1 MARKRCI
8 SSTRTACGSS
18 WQELRAH
25 SFGRQVLP
33 NTGALL
39 DRTIVNARLRVT
51 LLIAACSFDLLSAI
65 PTLTYESPQPLTAGG
80 SAIELGNH
88 AAPRLVDWNSD
99 GVLDLLVGGGDGY
112 IWLFLQNQ
120 PTNSSDFLAGVRVNA
135 SGTAIRVG
143 TGYTG
148 ACFADID
155 GDGKPD
161 LIAAGNDRRIRCY
174 LNTGTAAAPA
184 FSSLVV
190 VPGGTG
196 EFVVPANVNGRIDI
210 ADWDG
215 DGKLDLLTGEFEGYV
230 TWYRNTGTASAP
242 AFGAPGIRLER
253 DGAVIHEP
261 YNTHPRVFDF
271 NQDGLP
277 DLAYGINWG
286 YVKILINTE
295 GLAATNFISDY
306 LLRDTSGAVL
316 NIRALNNDDTT
327 PDFADLNG
335 DGILDLI
342 SGGLNGK
349 LFIMPGVPH
358 SAAFESIESIMA
370 AHPTDL
376 GAALN
381 ASASLRETL
390 FGLHRSLR
398 VQANSLLP
406 LADRQSVRDWY
417 LDHIARYPQYL
428 TKRRLDQTADAY
440 VPYLAGQVWVNLF
453 ESMPD
458 TPEHR
463 LATANAAGLSGTH
476 FDLLMDLGML
486 YIDNSRSTAA
496 SQRALY
502 DIAAS
507 IPASLQ
513 IVETVTQNDFLKT
526 ATGGSVNLESHHGV
540 NVFAQVGDY
549 SEGFPPDVPQTLID
563 GFCAVVAHELNH
575 NVEIAAARLYPWYYD
590 RKYDLLEQ
598 AAPPHLVFKDRHF
611 TGYGLDLSATQANF
625 LAHGFWDGVAAHW
638 TAAYDDYWASGPGAG
653 FDRHWLRDNLKFCID
668 APQEA
673 FATLANQ
680 YFTSSEVMLQLAI
693 ARWQQGISHGLDQF
707 LFVADVYSLDSDHT
721 FFYRVDT
728 AARVTE
734 TVIPIH
740 RNANWRIDGLTTTAT
755 RYEFLLDSEGTVMSV
770 VSNSIPVSAHPIPD
784 PDPITYGSAFD
795 FQLPPDAFMDPDHDP
810 LSFTATGTPEGIT
823 FDSATQAFSGAP
835 LETGLFPVA
844 VIASDDRTP
853 DLTATNTFTIT
864 VKAAS
869 LTVTADSKT
878 KAYGESDPPFSVSYN
893 GFVQG
898 ENQAVLEGALI
909 VNRLEGENVG
919 AYLVTPGGLT
929 SSNYAITFNTGTL
942 TITQATLAV
951 SADARTKLYGETDPE
966 LSFAVSGLQFSDS
979 PTSVLTGALMRAP
992 GETVAGSP
1000 YPISQG
1006 TLSANDNYSIFF
1018 TGNALTISPVPLT
1031 VTADSK
1037 TKAYGESDPPFSVSY
1052 NGFVQGEDQAVLEG
1066 ALIVNRVEG
1075 ENVGAYLVTPGGLTS
1090 SNYAITFNSGTLTIL
1105 AAPAPRILAVT
1116 GAGTD
1121 TVMVYWTAV
1130 SNVTYRVK
1138 YKPGLNVPWE
1148 DLESWITASNEVA
1161 STIDHPA
1168 GATQRFYQVIIW
1180 PLTLEPE

>member
-8 SSTRTACGSS
+8 SSTRTAYGSS

-184 FSSLVV
+184 FSSFVV

-253 DGAVIHEP
+253 D
-261 YNTHPRVFDF
+261 
-271 NQDGLP
+271 
-277 DLAYGINWG
+277 
-286 YVKILINTE
+286 
-295 GLAATNFISDY
+295 
-306 LLRDTSGAVL
+306 GAVL

-406 LADRQSVRDWY
+406 LADRQTVRDWY

-638 TAAYDDYWASGPGAG
+638 TAAYDEYWASGPGAG

-898 ENQAVLEGALI
+898 EDQAVLEGALI
-909 VNRLEGENVG
+909 VNRL
-919 AYLVTPGGLT
+919 
-929 SSNYAITFNTGTL
+929 
-942 TITQATLAV
+942 
-951 SADARTKLYGETDPE
+951 
-966 LSFAVSGLQFSDS
+966 
-979 PTSVLTGALMRAP
+979 
-992 GETVAGSP
+992 
-1000 YPISQG
+1000 
-1006 TLSANDNYSIFF
+1006 
-1018 TGNALTISPVPLT
+1018 
-1031 VTADSK
+1031 
-1037 TKAYGESDPPFSVSY
+1037 
-1052 NGFVQGEDQAVLEG
+1052 
-1066 ALIVNRVEG
+1066 EG